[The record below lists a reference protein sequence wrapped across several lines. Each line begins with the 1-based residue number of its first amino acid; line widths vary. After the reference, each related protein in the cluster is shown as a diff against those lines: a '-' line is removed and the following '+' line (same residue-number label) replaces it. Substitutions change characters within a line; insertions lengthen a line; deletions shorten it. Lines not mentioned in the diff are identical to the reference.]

1 MPSDMARRRQARS
14 ARRLP
19 LIFAATILMPGVILA
34 GFGLHALTQERQN
47 AERQAR
53 DTLNVVAE
61 NLRHRLELELK
72 DWQQAAADL
81 ARSGSVDPSQWPAR
95 VRDAVMTQVPAS
107 FSLEAASARRP
118 TLAVSCSTS

>member
-61 NLRHRLELELK
+61 NLRHRLELEFK
-72 DWQQAAADL
+72 VGYA
-81 ARSGSVDPSQWPAR
+81 SSKGSDV
-95 VRDAVMTQVPAS
+95 
-107 FSLEAASARRP
+107 EAAFGA
-118 TLAVSCSTS
+118 AVTCGTRNVGSQHAKL